1 MRLPRPLHLSIALGG
16 AVAPAVQW
24 VLLGGGTREA
34 WVLGGLTGAVTGA
47 TYSVHRVVKAARAPE
62 ELQPERR
69 DFLQRHGAG
78 LIAAWGAAVLAA
90 ACSFI
95 AHAPSLVGRLMHPV
109 PMGLAALGAA
119 VTLGYAVLPWG
130 GRGGGRRAAG
140 REWPGAKLPWI
151 ALTWAALSVLGP
163 AYLLGGPPSAWA
175 VAAQA
180 AFVAGI
186 TLPFDVRDLG
196 VDAPSMRTLPQVLGP
211 SRAIRIALCLTAFSA
226 AGFLIAD
233 PAAGRWVVSALTLLI
248 LPFGV
253 RPRRPFYYEIVLDGL
268 LVAQGLA
275 LFF

>member
-1 MRLPRPLHLSIALGG
+1 MRIPRPLHLSIALGG

-47 TYSVHRVVKAARAPE
+47 TYSVHRVVKAARAPH

-69 DFLQRHGAG
+69 DFLVRHGGG
-78 LIAAWGAAVLAA
+78 LIAAWCAAVLAS
-90 ACSFI
+90 ACSFV
-95 AHAPSLVGRLMHPV
+95 AHAPSLVGRLFHPV
-109 PMGLAALGAA
+109 PIGLAAVGAA
-119 VTLGYAVLPWG
+119 LTLGYAVLPW
-130 GRGGGRRAAG
+130 RARTGRRAAG

-151 ALTWAALSVLGP
+151 ALTWAALSVLAP
-163 AYLLGGPPSAWA
+163 AYLLGVPPSAWA

-211 SRAIRIALCLTAFSA
+211 SRAIRLALCLTAFSA
-226 AGFLIAD
+226 AAFLIAD

-253 RPRRPFYYEIVLDGL
+253 RQRRPFYYDIVLDGL

>member
-1 MRLPRPLHLSIALGG
+1 M
-16 AVAPAVQW
+16 APAVQW
-24 VLLGGGTREA
+24 VLLGGGMREA

-47 TYSVHRVVKAARAPE
+47 TYSVHRVVKASRAPE

-69 DFLQRHGAG
+69 YFLVRHGAG
-78 LIAAWGAAVLAA
+78 LIAAWVAAVLAA
-90 ACSFI
+90 ACSFV
-95 AHAPSLVGRLMHPV
+95 AHAPSLVGRLLHPV
-109 PMGLAALGAA
+109 PLGLAAVGAA
-119 VTLGYAVLPWG
+119 LTLGYAMLPWR
-130 GRGGGRRAAG
+130 GRPGRPGAG

-163 AYLLGGPPSAWA
+163 AYLLGVTPSAWA

-226 AGFLIAD
+226 ATFLLAD
-233 PAAGRWVVSALTLLI
+233 PAAGRWVVSALALFI

-253 RPRRPFYYEIVLDGL
+253 RPRRPFFYDIVLDGL
-268 LVAQGLA
+268 LVGQGLA
-275 LFF
+275 LLF

>member
-47 TYSVHRVVKAARAPE
+47 TYSVHRVVKARRAPE

-69 DFLQRHGAG
+69 DFLVRHGTG
-78 LIAAWGAAVLAA
+78 LVAAWGAAVLAA

-95 AHAPSLVGRLMHPV
+95 AHAPSLVGRLLQPV
-109 PMGLAALGAA
+109 PLGLAAVGAA
-119 VTLGYAVLPWG
+119 LTLGYAVLPG
-130 GRGGGRRAAG
+130 GVGAG

-163 AYLLGGPPSAWA
+163 AYLLGVPPSAWA

-226 AGFLIAD
+226 AAFLIAD

-253 RPRRPFYYEIVLDGL
+253 RPRRPFYYDIVLDGL